1 MPVAATQRL
10 TNGQWQ
16 KTFPMQINT
25 ETLSLVF
32 VKKLFAVAVSNVAF
46 VRKLF
51 PDNAFFDKNIEGI
64 SLKILK
70 EEASCPGT
78 CKVVFWLRG
87 CFDAIERRYLRK
99 ATLVLY
105 ENPSDPKTI
114 MESFSFTFRYD
125 NKEGASMAMEA
136 ESISSAKSAS
146 GLPRDERVKVQTK
159 NLLNAILAAGKMLG
173 PLPKKMMLTMKLQ
186 YYDSAPSDYMPN
198 GFKLD
203 ENPEMIFQRDPVNL
217 KIGLVDTSKAKSQP
231 SHAITIKSSNICHT
245 PRSTYQPTQPE
256 TDEQAEE
263 EFEVACPCGV
273 NLDDGVMI
281 LCDGCEK
288 WQHAVC
294 FRIIDDADIPQSHLC
309 NACAKAKPQMLE
321 SGSKTDPTL
330 AGLTVEEAKSVCLL
344 RRAILL
350 CVENDVLSVGVI
362 AKRLSVEVNIAKGLL
377 NKLLDEGALK
387 DVRGRSG
394 NKAVLKAH
402 VEAVLIPRFF
412 SPASISPELQTGD
425 LSRLENGAIPTKGK
439 RGKPADIDGLASA
452 AEELQISNNMR
463 ILSQESTDSPTP
475 CKRRRSYNT
484 MGFLI
489 DGPRM

>member
-1 MPVAATQRL
+1 
-10 TNGQWQ
+10 
-16 KTFPMQINT
+16 
-25 ETLSLVF
+25 
-32 VKKLFAVAVSNVAF
+32 
-46 VRKLF
+46 
-51 PDNAFFDKNIEGI
+51 
-64 SLKILK
+64 
-70 EEASCPGT
+70 
-78 CKVVFWLRG
+78 
-87 CFDAIERRYLRK
+87 
-99 ATLVLY
+99 
-105 ENPSDPKTI
+105 
-114 MESFSFTFRYD
+114 
-125 NKEGASMAMEA
+125 
-136 ESISSAKSAS
+136 
-146 GLPRDERVKVQTK
+146 
-159 NLLNAILAAGKMLG
+159 
-173 PLPKKMMLTMKLQ
+173 
-186 YYDSAPSDYMPN
+186 MPN

-321 SGSKTDPTL
+321 AGSKTDPTL
-330 AGLTVEEAKSVCLL
+330 TGLTVEEAKSVCLL

-425 LSRLENGAIPTKGK
+425 LSRSENDAIPTQGK

-463 ILSQESTDSPTP
+463 RTRAALGENGFCLDRAFGRTPPRYSRSRFPTRRNDDLLMTMASISLAVDASVGLGSRGSSAFWSFRRDYSLVRGSRLSIPRPGEEERLLNRTSRATAQFEWDAQTGTWPPTTLKRQVVSLLRANSKHSYSNLDWFNSSPHWWPEGVQPRLAESRHSVVTSAA
-475 CKRRRSYNT
+475 NT
-484 MGFLI
+484 SQS
-489 DGPRM
+489 

>member
-1 MPVAATQRL
+1 M
-10 TNGQWQ
+10 
-16 KTFPMQINT
+16 FSF
-25 ETLSLVF
+25 LSCGRQHLSF
-32 VKKLFAVAVSNVAF
+32 T
-46 VRKLF
+46 R
-51 PDNAFFDKNIEGI
+51 IQ
-64 SLKILK
+64 
-70 EEASCPGT
+70 
-78 CKVVFWLRG
+78 
-87 CFDAIERRYLRK
+87 
-99 ATLVLY
+99 
-105 ENPSDPKTI
+105 TI

-217 KIGLVDTSKAKSQP
+217 KIGLVDTDFHSVRMLVHTIPSLITAPPEKLKTALEVIKSKAKSQP

-321 SGSKTDPTL
+321 AGSKTDPTL
-330 AGLTVEEAKSVCLL
+330 TGLTVEEAKSVCLL

-425 LSRLENGAIPTKGK
+425 LSRSENDAIPTQGK

-463 ILSQESTDSPTP
+463 ILSQESADSPTP
-475 CKRRRSYNT
+475 SKRRRSYNT
-484 MGFLI
+484 VNTPI
-489 DGPRM
+489 VIAPR